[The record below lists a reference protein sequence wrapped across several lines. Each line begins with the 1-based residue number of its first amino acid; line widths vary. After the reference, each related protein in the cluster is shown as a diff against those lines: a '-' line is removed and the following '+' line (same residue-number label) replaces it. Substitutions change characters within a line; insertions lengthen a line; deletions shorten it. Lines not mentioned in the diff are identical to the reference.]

1 VCWLGYCNLE
11 DGSEVVADLV
21 IAVDTNEQLPHHF
34 LEGVEVSKGVTVRYK
49 PRKLWTFDYSVFGD
63 WTETDGKTV
72 VPNFAIERKSV
83 ADFIGSWF
91 NTENAKREREKI
103 KKARKLWG
111 GSLPI
116 VYVIEGDHEEIGKY
130 NFSRFPSGKVNA
142 RAVHAKISDL
152 RFANVQVLLCRNRH
166 VAEFEIVSL
175 LKRRWRKVRF
185 KEAITNAS

>member
-1 VCWLGYCNLE
+1 
-11 DGSEVVADLV
+11 VANLV
-21 IAVDTNEQLPHHF
+21 IATDSREQTPHHY
-34 LEGVEVSKGVTVRYK
+34 LDGVEVSKDVTVRYK
-49 PRKLWTFDYSVFGD
+49 PAALYVFDYCVHSD
-63 WTETDGKTV
+63 WTETDGKLV

-91 NTENAKREREKI
+91 NAENAKREREKI

-152 RFANVQVLLCRNRH
+152 RFANVQVILCRNRH
-166 VAEFEIVSL
+166 VAEYEIVSL